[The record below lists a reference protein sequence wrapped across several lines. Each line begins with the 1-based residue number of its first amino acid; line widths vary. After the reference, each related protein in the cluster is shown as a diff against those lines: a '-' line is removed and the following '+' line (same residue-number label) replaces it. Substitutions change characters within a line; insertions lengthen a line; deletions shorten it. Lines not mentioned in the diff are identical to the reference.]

1 MTTEIFDLAPLW
13 RTPFCTYFK
22 GLFRNLPVS
31 NLSRMSFENLD
42 PAILAGKRPACFMFC
57 RKAASTR

>member
-1 MTTEIFDLAPLW
+1 MTTEIFDLA
-13 RTPFCTYFK
+13 RTPLCTYLK